1 MAVAVVVDERTT
13 GAPSF
18 ARTCDPR
25 FFADL
30 SEGAVAVVVIK
41 HVLAVV
47 GDVQVFKAVVIVIA
61 DANALTP
68 AGMREPSSPGD
79 VGKGA
84 VAVVVIQM
92 IGRSTGR
99 GRTIQRRPV
108 DDENVGPAVVV
119 VVKGCHTGAGGL
131 DDVFFCVHAAEGVGH
146 GEAGVLGD
154 VGEIGERLRSCVLRI
169 VDSWKQGE

>member
-30 SEGAVAVVVIK
+30 SEGAVVVIK

-61 DANALTP
+61 DADALTP
-68 AGMREPSSPGD
+68 AGMREPSLPGD

-99 GRTIQRRPV
+99 GRTVQRRAV
-108 DDENVGPAVVV
+108 DDENV
-119 VVKGCHTGAGGL
+119 
-131 DDVFFCVHAAEGVGH
+131 
-146 GEAGVLGD
+146 
-154 VGEIGERLRSCVLRI
+154 
-169 VDSWKQGE
+169 